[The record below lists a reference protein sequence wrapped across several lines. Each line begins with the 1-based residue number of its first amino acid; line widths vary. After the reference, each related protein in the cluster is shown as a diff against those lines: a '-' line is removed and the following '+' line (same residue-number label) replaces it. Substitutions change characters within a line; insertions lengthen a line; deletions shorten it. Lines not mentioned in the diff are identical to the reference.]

1 MKTYFCYI
9 DSALDMRRRLTFW
22 RLIKELTKTTINVC
36 KFFFFFFFKFHINRK
51 EIFIYMYI
59 NTHAYLMGLKT
70 IILMDKHK
78 STLMNTEI
86 KTIEHQLLPV
96 I

>member
-1 MKTYFCYI
+1 
-9 DSALDMRRRLTFW
+9 
-22 RLIKELTKTTINVC
+22 
-36 KFFFFFFFKFHINRK
+36 
-51 EIFIYMYI
+51 MYI